1 MEALRETLVIAGQDV
16 KNALRSVKAIVFLA
30 LYALGALGSGAVV
43 VWWIGKANKFVDQQ
57 ISSLPTHM
65 SAAQIAEAKH
75 KALLQIMGHF
85 VSDPKQ
91 VAYYIA
97 IPVIVLFFFWVTRTF
112 LPFLIALMSYDQV
125 NGEVYNRSIRFTL
138 LRSRRGSVVVGKIIS
153 NMVILLGITVVTNLL
168 LVGLSAW
175 LIPDFK
181 VSSALLPLL
190 RFWALTLPYALCFVA
205 FLSLLSSL
213 IRSPF
218 VTVIVG
224 FFGVLLMWLLL
235 GLCAVWDL
243 AHPARWAIPFAYND
257 WLSSYLPSH
266 QIAGAA
272 VFLGFGLLFAALSYL
287 TLRMKDV

>member
-30 LYALGALGSGAVV
+30 LYAVGALGSGAFV
-43 VWWIGKANKFVDQQ
+43 VWQLARINKVADK
-57 ISSLPTHM
+57 
-65 SAAQIAEAKH
+65 QIASLATQLSPEQVAQAKH
-75 KALLQIMGHF
+75 KLLLQALGHF
-85 VSDPKQ
+85 ISDPKQ

-112 LPFLIALMSYDQV
+112 LPFLISLMSYDQV

-138 LRSRRGSVVVGKIIS
+138 LRSRRGAFVAGKILS
-153 NMVILLGITVVTNLL
+153 NMVVILGITVVTNLL
-168 LVGLSAW
+168 LVGLSVW

-181 VSSALLPLL
+181 LSSAFLPLL
-190 RFWALTLPYALCFVA
+190 RFWALTLPYALCFVG

-218 VTVIVG
+218 VTVLVG
-224 FFGVLLMWLLL
+224 FFGIVLMWLLYL
-235 GLCAVWDL
+235 LFAVWD
-243 AHPARWAIPFAYND
+243 AVHVARWAIPFAYND

-266 QIAGAA
+266 QLAGAA

-287 TLRMKDV
+287 TLRVKDV